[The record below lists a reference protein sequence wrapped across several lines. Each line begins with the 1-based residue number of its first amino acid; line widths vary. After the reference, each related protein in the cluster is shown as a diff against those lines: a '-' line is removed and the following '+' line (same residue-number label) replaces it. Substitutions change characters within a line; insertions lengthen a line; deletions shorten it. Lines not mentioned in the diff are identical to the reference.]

1 MKKLLITSLSLIV
14 SQTVFGI
21 DNFCSRHSSYENIA
35 QSKCIGSNL
44 PRGRLRNMKRSSH
57 AIVCSGNVDS
67 FVRKPQK
74 FDLNEWEA
82 RLSVSS
88 DIAQDYARKELK
100 PIAWSGTTT
109 YRTFETWAWETCDLV
124 TNGFIC
130 GYDTR
135 YQEVDIT
142 YTDSNGN
149 LRSKSEKQAVQ
160 VPKSCY
166 SDVQHTEYIPCTTE
180 FVDYKAEF
188 DIPSKSEWNPQTA
201 GYYDQIPLKY
211 DLLPGEVE
219 AIQTYSSKGNYKSRV
234 TPAVEIPSAWNE
246 YRIDIDRTQLACDQI
261 AKKGLPRQEFNYKI
275 FTIKR
280 NVGHKSPNAFRLPVD
295 FDGNPLESVIW
306 DSGIDNKGVEH
317 EKAFPMGVQLIDT
330 SAAMVNLMA
339 EQSRQNKPIE
349 SAKLKSGK
357 LSNQDGYEISEL
369 EKEHSFFKN
378 TKVKVEIIDKNNF
391 WFNNLF
397 GAVRTEDINSVKAS
411 LNGISEDQDIQRS
424 DLWHIKLKGKQP
436 GVNDI
441 YEGWNLKPNKK
452 DYIISISMYQKN
464 IPFYNQSCEDST
476 RDEKW
481 YHCGWVKKIG
491 FGKKEKHYYSE
502 SLDIP
507 ISTSGFDKRSLGK
520 KIINFFGWR

>member
-149 LRSKSEKQAVQ
+149 LRSKSEKQAAVTKPTYPQ
-160 VPKSCY
+160 PI
-166 SDVQHTEYIPCTTE
+166 TE
-180 FVDYKAEF
+180 
-188 DIPSKSEWNPQTA
+188 
-201 GYYDQIPLKY
+201 
-211 DLLPGEVE
+211 
-219 AIQTYSSKGNYKSRV
+219 
-234 TPAVEIPSAWNE
+234 
-246 YRIDIDRTQLACDQI
+246 
-261 AKKGLPRQEFNYKI
+261 I
-275 FTIKR
+275 F
-280 NVGHKSPNAFRLPVD
+280 
-295 FDGNPLESVIW
+295 
-306 DSGIDNKGVEH
+306 
-317 EKAFPMGVQLIDT
+317 
-330 SAAMVNLMA
+330 
-339 EQSRQNKPIE
+339 
-349 SAKLKSGK
+349 
-357 LSNQDGYEISEL
+357 
-369 EKEHSFFKN
+369 
-378 TKVKVEIIDKNNF
+378 
-391 WFNNLF
+391 
-397 GAVRTEDINSVKAS
+397 
-411 LNGISEDQDIQRS
+411 
-424 DLWHIKLKGKQP
+424 
-436 GVNDI
+436 I
-441 YEGWNLKPNKK
+441 Y
-452 DYIISISMYQKN
+452 
-464 IPFYNQSCEDST
+464 
-476 RDEKW
+476 
-481 YHCGWVKKIG
+481 
-491 FGKKEKHYYSE
+491 
-502 SLDIP
+502 
-507 ISTSGFDKRSLGK
+507 
-520 KIINFFGWR
+520 